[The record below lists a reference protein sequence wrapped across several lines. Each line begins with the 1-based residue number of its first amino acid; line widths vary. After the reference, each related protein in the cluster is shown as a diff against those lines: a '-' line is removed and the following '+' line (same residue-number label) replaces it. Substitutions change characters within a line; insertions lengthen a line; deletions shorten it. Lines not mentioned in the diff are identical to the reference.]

1 MPDQSFAQRLSLMFD
16 GIVQRVA
23 SDAVFALLLEKAWL
37 QLVAENMPESNLVA
51 EDQLNDD
58 DLQDFM
64 LQALFVVLRAERN
77 M

>member
-1 MPDQSFAQRLSLMFD
+1 MPNHSFALMLSQMFD
-16 GIVQRVA
+16 GIVGRVE
-23 SDAVFALLLEKAWL
+23 SDALFATLLEKTWL
-37 QLVAENMPESNLVA
+37 QLVAENMPQSDLVA
-51 EDQLNDD
+51 EDQLDDD